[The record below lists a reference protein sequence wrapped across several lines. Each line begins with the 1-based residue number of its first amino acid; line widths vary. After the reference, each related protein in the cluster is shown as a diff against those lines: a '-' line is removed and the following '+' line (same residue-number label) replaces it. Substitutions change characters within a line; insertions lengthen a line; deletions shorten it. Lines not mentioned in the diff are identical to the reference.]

1 MLRVRL
7 LLASTLLIPL
17 ASCESPTHV
26 SPQHVTDLLPA
37 AGIARAQPADI
48 AVAPVRD
55 ESGMS
60 VPVDALRQACYVG
73 LVDRLYSPVSLEYV
87 DRQWTD
93 ASFGGGGAAEAVLEV
108 VVKKWDATNVPQRG
122 IVVARAEA
130 RLFDAKAVEGTPLWA
145 VGVTR
150 RLDLG
155 GPDPAPGWESRAAGM
170 LAWEILSELPERDP
184 VAAHRD
190 SPAERPAGEPR

>member
-1 MLRVRL
+1 MLRARL
-7 LLASTLLIPL
+7 PLVAPLFLLVLSACQAETP
-17 ASCESPTHV
+17 V
-26 SPQHVTDLLPA
+26 PQHMTDPLPGRGLA
-37 AGIARAQPADI
+37 VAQPADV

-55 ESGMS
+55 TSGAD
-60 VPVDALRQACYVG
+60 VPLEALRQALYTG

-108 VVKKWDATNVPQRG
+108 TVTKWDTTHVSQRG
-122 IVVARAEA
+122 VVLARGEA
-130 RLFDAKAVEGTPLWA
+130 RLLDAKAPDGAPLWA

-155 GPDPAPGWESRAAGM
+155 GPFPPAGWEERAAGL
-170 LAWEILSELPERDP
+170 LAQELLAELPERDP
-184 VAAHRD
+184 VAAHR
-190 SPAERPAGEPR
+190 

>member
-1 MLRVRL
+1 MLRARLPLAAPL
-7 LLASTLLIPL
+7 LLLFA
-17 ASCESPTHV
+17 ACQAETHV
-26 SPQHVTDLLPA
+26 PQHMTDQLPGRGLA
-37 AGIARAQPADI
+37 VAQPADV

-55 ESGMS
+55 TSGAA
-60 VPVDALRQACYVG
+60 VPLDAMRQALYEG

-108 VVKKWDATNVPQRG
+108 TVTKWDTTHVPQRG
-122 IVVARAEA
+122 VGLARGEA
-130 RLFDAKAVEGTPLWA
+130 RLIDAKTPDGAPLRA

-155 GPDPAPGWESRAAGM
+155 GPLPAAGWEERAAGL
-170 LAWEILSELPERDP
+170 LALELLAELPERDP
-184 VAAHRD
+184 VAAHR
-190 SPAERPAGEPR
+190 